1 METVGVVCERVRLEE
16 KQLLAA
22 FAAAGLVPAPFPP
35 TVLPLSLVPSSRSIP
50 RVVVDRGQNRAAA
63 VAVITACRTLGAV
76 TLDAGLAARGDR
88 LAVAAALTAA
98 GLARPETSLTCGADA
113 ALDTLAELGYPAT
126 LLPLALDGKAIVLPD
141 IDTAEAVLEH
151 RDVLGSSQDSLAL
164 VQAGTPEVRW
174 SVIVI
179 GGVAVATMVDAEE
192 EPMPAAARTLA
203 EDAAEA
209 LGAAIV
215 AVEIA
220 RLKGRL
226 VVWDVDAVPEF
237 RRATPISEQPVA
249 AALAELALARIAV
262 EPASPD
268 PVSAL
273 ITIDAT
279 HLRGVGHGAVLTA

>member
-35 TVLPLSLVPSSRSIP
+35 TVLPLTLVPSSRSIP

-63 VAVITACRTLGAV
+63 VAIITACRTLGAV
-76 TLDAGLAARGDR
+76 TLDAGLAARADR
-88 LAVAAALTAA
+88 LAVAAALAAA

-113 ALDTLAELGYPAT
+113 ALATLVQLGYPAT
-126 LLPLALDGKAIVLPD
+126 LLPLALDGKAIPLPD
-141 IDTAEAVLEH
+141 VDTAEAVLEH
-151 RDVLGSSQDSLAL
+151 RDVLGSSQDALAL
-164 VQAGTPEVRW
+164 VQAGAPQVSW
-174 SVIVI
+174 SVIVV
-179 GGVAVATMVDAEE
+179 GGVAVATMAGAGE
-192 EPMPAAARTLA
+192 EPVPAEARALA
-203 EDAAEA
+203 EAAAEA

-220 RLKGRL
+220 RVAGGL

-237 RRATPISEQPVA
+237 RQATPTSDQPVA
-249 AALAELALARIAV
+249 AALAELALARIAI
-262 EPASPD
+262 EPTSSD

-279 HLRGVGHGAVLTA
+279 HLRGVRHGAILTA